1 MKRAALYLRVS
12 TLDQHP
18 ETQLHDLRALAAQR
32 GFDIVREYTDRISGT
47 RAKRPGLGEL
57 LHLLEQHAKHVVSL
71 LGRRVPN
78 GGKGGSATS
87 FESSVRRDSADQG
100 QSPFAGKQSLI
111 GFWPKGARNERTK
124 EYLTVQQE
132 GT

>member
-78 GGKGGSATS
+78 VEERVAALQASS
-87 FESSVRRDSADQG
+87 LLFEEIRQIRDRVHFLASN
-100 QSPFAGKQSLI
+100 
-111 GFWPKGARNERTK
+111 R
-124 EYLTVQQE
+124 
-132 GT
+132 